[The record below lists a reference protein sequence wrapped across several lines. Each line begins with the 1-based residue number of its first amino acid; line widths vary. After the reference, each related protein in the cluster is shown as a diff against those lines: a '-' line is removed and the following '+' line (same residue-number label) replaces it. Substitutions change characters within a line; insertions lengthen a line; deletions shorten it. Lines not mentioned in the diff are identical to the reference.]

1 MFLKLYYYLIV
12 SCAAYPEIADE
23 TCPLKLHT
31 HNADFTTKIP
41 GSLYVMYS
49 ETGLV
54 PTGVLNP
61 FRSIYTSYPDLVH
74 LLCVTRST
82 ALRPLN
88 GPSAFSHEPLIHRT
102 PIMWAIYTIIFFF
115 FCLFLIPTTKRH
127 HDIYLK
133 LLPMYIIYC
142 RVTIAAAPLITRT

>member
-1 MFLKLYYYLIV
+1 MLTLQQK
-12 SCAAYPEIADE
+12 SREAY
-23 TCPLKLHT
+23 TYT
-31 HNADFTTKIP
+31 
-41 GSLYVMYS
+41 

-102 PIMWAIYTIIFFF
+102 PIMCAIYTIIF

-133 LLPMYIIYC
+133 LLPMYIILSCYNCC
-142 RVTIAAAPLITRT
+142 RTAYYSYLYR